1 MKLIG
6 LLGGMSWEST
16 ALYYRLMNEEA
27 KARLG
32 GLHSASILMHS
43 VDFHEIERRQ
53 HAGDWAGT
61 ADILAEAAH
70 GLKSAGAAFLVIATN
85 TMHKVAGEIETRS
98 GLPVLHIA
106 DPTGHAVAGDGI
118 GKVALL
124 GTRFTMEQAFYR
136 NRLED
141 RFGLQVVVPGAEART
156 AIHRIIY
163 EELCLGSVTD
173 ESTQVFGDIMTDL
186 AAVGAEAVILGCTE
200 ITMIVDP
207 ATAVLPTYDTTA
219 LHASAAVRRALEQ

>member
-32 GLHSASILMHS
+32 GLHSARVLLHS
-43 VDFHEIERRQ
+43 VDFQEIERRQ
-53 HAGDWAGT
+53 HDGDWAGT
-61 ADILAEAAH
+61 ADILSEAAQ

-85 TMHKVAGEIETRS
+85 TMHKVADTIEDRS
-98 GLPVLHIA
+98 GLPILHIA
-106 DPTGHAVAGDGI
+106 DPTGQALLDAGVGR
-118 GKVALL
+118 VALL
-124 GTRFTMEQAFYR
+124 GTRFTMEQDFYR
-136 NRLED
+136 ARLES
-141 RFGLQVVVPGAEART
+141 RYGLEVIVPNADARA

-163 EELCLGSVTD
+163 EELCLGKTLPPSA
-173 ESTQVFGDIMTDL
+173 EIFRAIIADL
-186 AAVGAEAVILGCTE
+186 ATAGAEAVILGCTE

-207 ATAVLPTYDTTA
+207 ATTALPTFDTTA
-219 LHASAAVRRALEQ
+219 LHARAAVNHALAD